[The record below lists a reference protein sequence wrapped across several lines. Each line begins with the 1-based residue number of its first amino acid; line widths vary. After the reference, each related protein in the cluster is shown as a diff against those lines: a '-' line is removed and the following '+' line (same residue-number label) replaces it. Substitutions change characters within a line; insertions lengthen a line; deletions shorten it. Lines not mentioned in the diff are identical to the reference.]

1 MGAVLVGSWV
11 HCICV
16 ELLGHGHEGV
26 QLGDVGEVGYTQGM
40 VKQDYAHHKH
50 TIHKSKSAVER
61 LIVRLGLWKTLN
73 T

>member
-11 HCICV
+11 HCIRV

-26 QLGDVGEVGYTQGM
+26 QLGDVGEVRYTQGTE
-40 VKQDYAHHKH
+40 KQDYTHHKH
-50 TIHKSKSAVER
+50 TIHKRKSAVEG
-61 LIVRLGLWKTLN
+61 LIVRQGLWKTLN

>member
-1 MGAVLVGSWV
+1 MGAILVGSWV

-26 QLGDVGEVGYTQGM
+26 QLGDVGEVGYTQGTE
-40 VKQDYAHHKH
+40 KQDYAHHKH
-50 TIHKSKSAVER
+50 TIHNSKSAVEG
-61 LIVRLGLWKTLN
+61 LIVRQGLWKTLN

>member
-1 MGAVLVGSWV
+1 MGTVLVGSWV

-26 QLGDVGEVGYTQGM
+26 QIGDVGEVGCTQGTE
-40 VKQDYAHHKH
+40 KQDYTHHKH
-50 TIHKSKSAVER
+50 TIHKRKNAVEG
-61 LIVRLGLWKTLN
+61 LIARQGLWKTLN